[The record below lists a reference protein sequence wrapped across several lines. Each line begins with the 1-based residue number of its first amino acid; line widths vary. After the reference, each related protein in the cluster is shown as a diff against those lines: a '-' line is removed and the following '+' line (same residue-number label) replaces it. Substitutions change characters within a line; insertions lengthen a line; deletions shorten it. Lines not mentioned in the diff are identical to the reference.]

1 MARGGRRKGER
12 DTFAIANTTLPNLVL
27 PRVEIRPVRLPV
39 LAELEYALPSF
50 GNRRRW
56 HPERLHP
63 AGAMR
68 RAADR
73 LVAGRRHTIRFAVPD
88 LTAICLRRKI
98 RREVLFARRS
108 VPLAGVGTHSRRRN
122 FWSSISC
129 KR

>member
-1 MARGGRRKGER
+1 MARGGRKSRR
-12 DTFAIANTTLPNLVL
+12 DDYSIANTPTLDRMVL
-27 PRVEIRPVRLPV
+27 PRVEFTPVRLPL
-39 LAELEYALPSF
+39 LADLEQSLPSF
-50 GNRRRW
+50 NRRRW

-73 LVAGRRHTIRFAVPD
+73 LVQGRRHTIRFAYPD

-98 RREVLFARRS
+98 RREVLHARRR
-108 VPLAGVGTHSRRRN
+108 VPAAGIGTRAPRYN